1 MIFTASM
8 NAGLRDVRQSLNTLR
23 KRAGLSI
30 RQLAERSGFSA
41 CIAVQLFDETLNPR
55 KRPEY

>member
-1 MIFTASM
+1 M